1 MSQNPRRRFV
11 AQLGAA
17 AAALTGGSVLVR
29 AQAPSHQHP
38 PQSPRQHRHDS
49 PHDAWMRQL
58 TGHHRQ
64 FFHALAPTDT
74 AGLMAK
80 NFLDAYT
87 GPYGMR
93 AEHVNA
99 VIGVHGPGLGI
110 VFSDAIWQKFELGRR
125 WNVNDPA
132 TGQHS
137 VRNFLATQNATS
149 VAELQKRGVVF
160 LVCDTALQLAGALWA
175 PSVTQTPEAT
185 HAEFLA
191 NLLAGV
197 IPVPAMVVAINR
209 AQEAGFTYV
218 RAS

>member
-1 MSQNPRRRFV
+1 MPQNARRRFV

-17 AAALTGGSVLVR
+17 VAALTGGSLIAR
-29 AQAPSHQHP
+29 AQAPSHQHT
-38 PQSPRQHRHDS
+38 SPGRQRHES
-49 PHDAWMRQL
+49 PHDAWMKQL

-64 FFHALAPTDT
+64 FFHALAASDL

-80 NFLDAYT
+80 NFLDAYA

-93 AEHVNA
+93 TEHVNA

-110 VFSDAIWQKFELGRR
+110 VLNDAIWQKFELGRR

-132 TGQHS
+132 TAAHS
-137 VRNFLATQNATS
+137 VRSLFAAGSPTS
-149 VAELQKRGVVF
+149 VAELQARGVVF
-160 LVCDTALQLAGALWA
+160 LACDTALRLAASLWA
-175 PSVTQTPEAT
+175 PSVSQTADET
-185 HAEFLA
+185 HTEFLA
-191 NLLAGV
+191 NLLPGV
-197 IPVPAMVVAINR
+197 IPVPALVVAINR